1 MQHMLVLRR
10 VVCPGAARIPDV
22 WTRSFGLVEFA
33 GQWPPSEQ
41 RQFESDM
48 RVIRD
53 FITAPEEQLLMREIE
68 PHISRL
74 PYESSHWDEA
84 IHGYRELER
93 RKWSPENRAML
104 ERVSQAAFCGQVMPF
119 VHILDLAV
127 SGVIKPHVDSTR
139 VSWTM
144 EDARRFHSHLPICTR
159 QFCGNTI
166 AGISLLSDCVMRLK
180 RVTKDLDSVGHSADL
195 LLPRRSLYIMSAL
208 ARYEFTHE
216 ILARDQSWFK
226 KRLVERSRR
235 ISVICRN
242 EP

>member
-139 VSWTM
+139 
-144 EDARRFHSHLPICTR
+144 
-159 QFCGNTI
+159 FCGNTI